1 MKRLLATLLAAA
13 CLAGCSAQGSS
24 SAQRATLPAAPEAE
38 PQSLTVYCDL
48 PEGSAGRAALNAYAE
63 AQNVTVEF
71 VSGEEGLASAD
82 LALLAAQPAD
92 AEGWTDLTGDSL
104 LKAAAARAGLP
115 GEGEE
120 GVTALP
126 LGRTLYAYWADSTV
140 LTALLG
146 EDCLTDLQNASWS
159 EWSDFAE
166 TMTAW
171 IEAPSETKVTLN
183 GNSYTL
189 PAEAPEA
196 AAGLEG
202 VFAMGGADQVSCL
215 GGALF
220 TNVLLAAGSEYTDKT
235 LTGPLNGL
243 YSAVVLEAE
252 NTAGDASRTM
262 QDAAGALGSGTALL
276 YRGLLA
282 DVVAVVGSDR
292 AQTLVPL
299 PVKCQLEDSDL
310 TTEEYN
316 LSGLMNY
323 PTLACAGYLAIPDNG
338 SADQKAAASA
348 ILWLYGSGD
357 GNTRLT
363 DDLYLVTPWN
373 TASDST
379 TLGALQVQLVS
390 TGILPEV
397 ALNGTRSADLAKACA
412 DVVAAETRSTA
423 TRTAFVEAVLA
434 GLDVA

>member
-13 CLAGCSAQGSS
+13 CLAGCSAQESS
-24 SAQRATLPAAPEAE
+24 SQGAALPAAPAAE
-38 PQSLTVYCDL
+38 THSLTVYCDL
-48 PEGSAGRAALNAYAE
+48 PEGSAGRTALNAYAE
-63 AQNVTVEF
+63 SQSVAVEL

-82 LALLAAQPAD
+82 LALLSAPPAS
-92 AEGWTDLTGDSL
+92 AEGWTDLTGDIML
-104 LKAAAARAGLP
+104 AAAASRAGLP
-115 GEGEE
+115 AEGQE

-126 LGRTLYAYWADSTV
+126 MGRTLYAYWADSNV

-146 EDCLTDLQNASWS
+146 EDCVTDLQNASWT
-159 EWSDFAE
+159 EWSAFADKI
-166 TMTAW
+166 TAW
-171 IEAPSETKVTLN
+171 IASPAETSLTLN
-183 GNSYTL
+183 GETYTL
-189 PAEAPEA
+189 PAEKPEA

-202 VFAMGGADQVSCL
+202 VFAMSGGDESAYL

-220 TNVLLAAGSEYTDKT
+220 TNVLLAAGSEYTDQT

-243 YSAVVLEAE
+243 YSAIVLEAE
-252 NTAGDASRTM
+252 HTAGDGAQSM
-262 QDAAGALGSGTALL
+262 QDAASALGGGKALM
-276 YRGLLA
+276 YRGLLS
-282 DVVAVVGSDR
+282 DIVSVMGSDA

-299 PVKCQLEDSDL
+299 PVKCQLEDSDI
-310 TTEEYN
+310 TNEEYN

-323 PTLACAGYLAIPDNG
+323 PTLACAGYLAVPDNG
-338 SADQKAAASA
+338 SADREEAASA

-363 DDLYLVTPWN
+363 DELYLVTPWN

-397 ALNGTRSADLAKACA
+397 VLTSTQCADLAKAGA
-412 DVVAAETRSTA
+412 DVVAAASRTTA
-423 TRTAFVEAVLA
+423 TRTAFVQAVLA
-434 GLDVA
+434 GLGLS

>member
-13 CLAGCSAQGSS
+13 CLAGCSAQES
-24 SAQRATLPAAPEAE
+24 SAPQGATLPAAPQAE

-48 PEGSAGRAALNAYAE
+48 PEGSAGRAALDAYAQ
-63 AQNVTVEF
+63 AQQVTVEF
-71 VSGEEGLASAD
+71 TSGEEGLASAD
-82 LALLAAQPAD
+82 LALLAAQPD
-92 AEGWTDLTGDSL
+92 SAEGWTDLSGDPL
-104 LKAAAARAGLP
+104 LAAAAGRAGLP
-115 GEGEE
+115 AEGQE

-126 LGRTLYAYWADSTV
+126 LGRTLYAYWADSEV

-146 EDCLTDLQNASWS
+146 ENCLTDLQNASWA
-159 EWSDFAE
+159 EWSAFADAL
-166 TMTAW
+166 TAW
-171 IEAPSETKVTLN
+171 IAAPAETALTLN
-183 GNSYTL
+183 GSSYTL

-202 VFAMGGADQVSCL
+202 VFAMAGGDAVSGL
-215 GGALF
+215 SGGLF
-220 TNVLLAAGSEYTDKT
+220 TNALLAAGGEYTDQA

-243 YSAVVLEAE
+243 YSALVLEADHA
-252 NTAGDASRTM
+252 AGDRGQSM
-262 QDAAGALGSGTALL
+262 QDAANALAGGSALFC
-276 YRGLLA
+276 RGLLS
-282 DVVAVVGSDR
+282 DLVAVMGADA

-323 PTLACAGYLAIPDNG
+323 PTLACAGYLAVPDNG
-338 SADQKAAASA
+338 SADGKAAASA

-373 TASDST
+373 TASDAT
-379 TLGALQVQLVS
+379 ALGALQVELVS

-397 ALNGTRSADLAKACA
+397 ALTATPAAALAKAGSN
-412 DVVAAETRSTA
+412 VVTAETRSNA

-434 GLDVA
+434 GLGVA

>member
-13 CLAGCSAQGSS
+13 CLAGCSAQDTSS
-24 SAQRATLPAAPEAE
+24 QGATLPAAPAAE
-38 PQSLTVYCDL
+38 SHSLTVYCDL
-48 PEGSAGRAALNAYAE
+48 PEGSAGRTALSAYAGSRS
-63 AQNVTVEF
+63 VTVEF

-82 LALLAAQPAD
+82 LALLSAPPD
-92 AEGWTDLTGDSL
+92 SAEGWTDLTADSML
-104 LKAAAARAGLP
+104 AAAASRAGLP
-115 GEGEE
+115 AEGQE

-126 LGRTLYAYWADSTV
+126 MGRTLYAYWADSNV

-146 EDCLTDLQNASWS
+146 EDCVTDLQNASWT
-159 EWSDFAE
+159 EWSNFADKL
-166 TMTAW
+166 TAW
-171 IEAPSETKVTLN
+171 IDSPAETGLTLN
-183 GNSYTL
+183 GKAYTL
-189 PAEAPEA
+189 PAEKPET

-202 VFAMGGADQVSCL
+202 VFAMSGGDESAYL

-220 TNVLLAAGSEYTDKT
+220 TNVLLAAGSEYTDQT

-243 YSAVVLEAE
+243 YSAIVLEADH
-252 NTAGDASRTM
+252 TAGDNARTM
-262 QDAAGALGSGTALL
+262 QDAAGALGAGTALL
-276 YRGLLA
+276 YRGLLS
-282 DVVAVVGSDR
+282 DIVSVMGSDA
-292 AQTLVPL
+292 AQSLVPL

-310 TTEEYN
+310 SNEEYN

-323 PTLACAGYLAIPDNG
+323 PTLACAGYLAVPDNG
-338 SADQKAAASA
+338 SANLEEAASA

-363 DDLYLVTPWN
+363 DELYLVTPWN

-397 ALNGTRSADLAKACA
+397 VLTSTQCADLAKAGA
-412 DVVAAETRSTA
+412 NVVAASGRSTA
-423 TRTAFVEAVLA
+423 TRTAFVQAVLA
-434 GLDVA
+434 GLGVP

>member
-13 CLAGCSAQGSS
+13 CLAGCSAQESS
-24 SAQRATLPAAPEAE
+24 SQGATLPAAPAAE
-38 PQSLTVYCDL
+38 THSLTVYCDL
-48 PEGSAGRAALNAYAE
+48 PEGSAGRTALNAYAE
-63 AQNVTVEF
+63 SQSVTVEL

-82 LALLAAQPAD
+82 LALLSAPPAS
-92 AEGWTDLTGDSL
+92 AEGWTDLTGDTML
-104 LKAAAARAGLP
+104 AAAASRAGLP
-115 GEGEE
+115 AEGQE

-126 LGRTLYAYWADSTV
+126 MGRTLYAYWADSNV

-146 EDCLTDLQNASWS
+146 EDCVTDLQNASWA
-159 EWSDFAE
+159 EWSAFADKV
-166 TMTAW
+166 TAW
-171 IEAPSETKVTLN
+171 IASPAETSLTLN
-183 GNSYTL
+183 GETYTL
-189 PAEAPEA
+189 PAEKPEA

-202 VFAMGGADQVSCL
+202 VFAMSGGEESASL

-220 TNVLLAAGSEYTDKT
+220 TNVLLAAGSEYTDQT

-243 YSAVVLEAE
+243 YSAIVLEADH
-252 NTAGDASRTM
+252 TAGDGAQSM
-262 QDAAGALGSGTALL
+262 QDAASALGGGKALM
-276 YRGLLA
+276 YRGLLS
-282 DVVAVVGSDR
+282 DIVSVIGSDA

-299 PVKCQLEDSDL
+299 PVKCQLEDSDI
-310 TTEEYN
+310 TNEEYN

-323 PTLACAGYLAIPDNG
+323 PTLACAGYLAVPDNG
-338 SADQKAAASA
+338 SSDLEEAASA

-363 DDLYLVTPWN
+363 DELYLVTPWN

-397 ALNGTRSADLAKACA
+397 VLTSTQCADLAKAGA
-412 DVVAAETRSTA
+412 DVVAAASRTTA
-423 TRTAFVEAVLA
+423 TRTAFVQAVLA
-434 GLDVA
+434 GLGLS

>member
-1 MKRLLATLLAAA
+1 MKRLLATLLAAL
-13 CLAGCSAQGSS
+13 CLAGCSQQDTVSQTSS
-24 SAQRATLPAAPEAE
+24 LPAAPEAE

-48 PEGSAGRAALNAYAE
+48 PEGSAGRAALNAYAQ
-63 AQNVTVEF
+63 AQSVTVDF

-82 LALLAAQPAD
+82 LALLAAQPD
-92 AEGWTDLTGDSL
+92 TAEGWVDLTGEEL
-104 LKAAAARAGLP
+104 LAAAASRAGLP
-115 GEGEE
+115 AEGQE

-126 LGRTLYAYWADSTV
+126 MGRTLYAYWADSTV

-146 EDCLTDLQNASWS
+146 ENALTDLQNASWS
-159 EWSDFAE
+159 EWSAFADKL
-166 TMTAW
+166 TAW
-171 IEAPSETKVTLN
+171 IASPAETALTLN

-196 AAGLEG
+196 AAALTG
-202 VFAMGGADQVSCL
+202 VFAPSGGDQTAAL
-215 GGALF
+215 GGALY

-243 YSAVVLEAE
+243 YSAIVLEAD
-252 NTAGDASRTM
+252 NAAGDAAQTM
-262 QDAAGALGSGTALL
+262 QEAVNALGDGKALF
-276 YRGLLA
+276 YRGLLSDA
-282 DVVAVVGSDR
+282 VAVLGADR

-299 PVKCQLEDSDL
+299 PVKCQLEDSDI
-310 TTEEYN
+310 TTEDYN

-323 PTLACAGYLAIPDNG
+323 PTLACAGYLAVPDNG
-338 SADQKAAASA
+338 AADRKAAASA

-397 ALNGTRSADLAKACA
+397 AVTSTQSADLAKAGA

-423 TRTAFVEAVLA
+423 TRTAFVQAALA